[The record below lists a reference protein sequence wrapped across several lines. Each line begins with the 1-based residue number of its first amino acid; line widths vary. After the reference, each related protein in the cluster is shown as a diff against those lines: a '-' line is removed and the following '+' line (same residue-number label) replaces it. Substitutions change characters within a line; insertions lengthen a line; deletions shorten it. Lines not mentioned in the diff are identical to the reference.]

1 MKKLICTISLLGS
14 ICGFA
19 QENPAVK
26 DSTVTTKEI
35 QEVILK
41 SQRKKQMVD
50 KSVYT
55 FDQDALEKARY
66 AKDLLTTLPELQLD
80 PISNTVVSTKG
91 GKVLFLINGI
101 EATDNQIKSIAP
113 TNVSKVEYFDIVPAR
128 WANRAD
134 TVVNILTKNPENGYS
149 FGADITSAFSTGF
162 VNSSAYGDYTF
173 GKNNIGVEYSL
184 YLRNYDNRIV
194 NKKYEYDL
202 NNIHYISNETQ
213 KDHFGYT
220 DQNIITRYSNSEPGK
235 YAFQAKLNLN
245 LSDSFSDGN
254 GQSLF
259 NQGTVQTTH
268 GTVHNR
274 ASDYI
279 NPKLD
284 LYYSKN
290 IGTKDE
296 LSFNVVG
303 SHYDTNSTQFDRE
316 WNTSTNADIFNND
329 MVLKA
334 KQNGFVGEIA
344 HVHSFE
350 KGKLSSGYRISN
362 NAITNDLQN
371 LAGDFHYKVNY
382 LQNYLYSE
390 YSGKKDKFS
399 YRLSMGLTFINNK
412 SGESTDTNWSPAPKL
427 VLGYQLASN
436 QNLRFSSNYSLNSP
450 SSESLS
456 SNVVQVV
463 PNIVQYGNPHLKT
476 YGLFHNSVQY
486 SFNNKYFDLN
496 AVVFHNYMP
505 RAFNQFFIKD
515 ENGYAISFENSEYS
529 RQFGLQLSGSVKPFG
544 SSILVL
550 KTYLLPVSIKTK
562 KEDGTEMTS
571 KYISN
576 NFTLSSEYKSFGIY
590 YSFNFPVYVLNGPFL
605 STNENQNHVFVKYK
619 LKDWTF
625 STGMYWM
632 GMPSEYKT
640 KSLPES
646 LVNHTRHTQIFNNKN
661 MFVAG
666 ISYDFST
673 GKKAEVQRKLNNST
687 APAATF

>member
-1 MKKLICTISLLGS
+1 MKKLICTISLLGG
-14 ICGFA
+14 IFAFA
-19 QENPAVK
+19 QENPVVK
-26 DSTVTTKEI
+26 DSTVATKEI

-50 KSVYT
+50 KSIYT
-55 FDQDALEKARY
+55 FDQEALEKARY
-66 AKDLLTTLPELQLD
+66 AKDLLTSLPELQLD
-80 PISNTVVSTKG
+80 PISNTVASTKG

-113 TNVSKVEYFDIVPAR
+113 TNVSKVEYYDIVPAR

-149 FGADITSAFSTGF
+149 YGADITSAFTTGF
-162 VNSSAYGDYTF
+162 VNASAYGDYTF
-173 GKNNIGVEYSL
+173 GKNNFGLEYSMN
-184 YLRNYDNRIV
+184 LRNYDNRIV
-194 NKKYEYDL
+194 KKRYEYDL
-202 NNIHYISNETQ
+202 NNTHYISDETQ

-220 DQNIITRYSNSEPGK
+220 DHNMVTRYSNSEPGK

-245 LSDSFSDGN
+245 ISDSFSDGN

-259 NQGTVQTTH
+259 NQGAVQTIH
-268 GTVHNR
+268 GTNHNR

-284 LYYSKN
+284 VYYSKN
-290 IGTKDE
+290 LGAKDE

-303 SHYDTNSTQFDRE
+303 SHYDTNSTQFDHE
-316 WNTSTNADIFNND
+316 WNTATSADVFNND

-344 HVHSFE
+344 HVHTFE
-350 KGKLSSGYRISN
+350 KGKLSSGYRVSN
-362 NAITNDLQN
+362 DAITNDLQN
-371 LAGDFHYKVNY
+371 LAGNFHYKVNY

-399 YRLSMGLTFINNK
+399 YRLGMGLMVISNK
-412 SGESTDTNWSPAPKL
+412 SGETTDTTWSPTPKI

-436 QNLRFSSNYSLNSP
+436 QNLRFASSYSLTSP
-450 SSESLS
+450 SSDALS

-463 PNIVQYGNPHLKT
+463 PNIVQYGNPFLKT
-476 YGLFHNSVQY
+476 YNLFHNDIQY
-486 SFNNKYFDLN
+486 SFNNKYFDFN

-505 RAFNQFFIKD
+505 RAFNQFFVKD
-515 ENGYAISFENSEYS
+515 DNGYAITYENSDYS

-544 SSILVL
+544 SNILVL

-562 KEDGTEMTS
+562 KQDGTEMVS

-576 NFTLSSEYKSFGIY
+576 NFTLSSEYKSFSVY
-590 YSFNFPVYVLNGPFL
+590 YGFNFPVYILSGAFL
-605 STNENQNHVFVKYK
+605 STNENQNHLFVKYQHK
-619 LKDWTF
+619 EWSFT
-625 STGMYWM
+625 TGMYWM

-646 LVNHTRHTQIFNNKN
+646 LVNYTRHTQIFNNKN

-673 GKKAEVQRKLNNST
+673 GKKAQIQRKLNNST